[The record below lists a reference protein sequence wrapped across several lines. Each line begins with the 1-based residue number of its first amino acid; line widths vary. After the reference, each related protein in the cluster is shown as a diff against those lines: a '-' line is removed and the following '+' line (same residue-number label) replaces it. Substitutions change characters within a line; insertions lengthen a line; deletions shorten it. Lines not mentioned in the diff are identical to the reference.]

1 MKNLWFSIKYL
12 HVNKAGKEV
21 WTPLLSDWDLDTAIL
36 GRGSSSL
43 LTARLF
49 HHTRRRVPNGKYA
62 TRGGGREAVDSVD
75 VAVYGGGGVGYK
87 VGRKNGGHLRE
98 NDRKEIKAK

>member
-1 MKNLWFSIKYL
+1 MKNVSFSIKYL

-43 LTARLF
+43 LTARLL
-49 HHTRRRVPNGKYA
+49 HHTRRRVHNGKYA
-62 TRGGGREAVDSVD
+62 YSGGREAVETVESVD
-75 VAVYGGGGVGYK
+75 VAVYGGGGGV
-87 VGRKNGGHLRE
+87 
-98 NDRKEIKAK
+98 